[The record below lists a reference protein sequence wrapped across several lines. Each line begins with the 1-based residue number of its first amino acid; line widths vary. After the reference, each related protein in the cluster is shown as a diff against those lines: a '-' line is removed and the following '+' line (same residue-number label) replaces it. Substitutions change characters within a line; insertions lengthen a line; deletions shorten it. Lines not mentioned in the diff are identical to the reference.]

1 MQWANFI
8 AISQCLFCFYSLVMR
23 PFKVF
28 TNKSINN
35 RVTGTDPF
43 YERIDNLNRGEL
55 ALTDTQ
61 GKRGQGGVGQF
72 IG

>member
-1 MQWANFI
+1 M
-8 AISQCLFCFYSLVMR
+8 S

-28 TNKSINN
+28 TNKSINS

-55 ALTDTQ
+55 ASTDTQ

>member
-1 MQWANFI
+1 MQWANFT
-8 AISQCLFCFYSLVMR
+8 AIRERLFSFYSLVMS
-23 PFKVF
+23 PFKVL
-28 TNKSINN
+28 TNKSVNS

-43 YERIDNLNRGEL
+43 YERIDNLNRREL
-55 ALTDTQ
+55 ASTDTR